1 MEREIEEITP
11 YIYYIIFH
19 TAIGSN
25 WYVRFK
31 DKSCEEIDNAEVNGN
46 DVYLTPWIETKI
58 YNHLNGKGLWCEIL
72 SA

>member
-1 MEREIEEITP
+1 MLNEIHGDTA
-11 YIYYIIFH
+11 YIYYIIFT

-46 DVYLTPWIETKI
+46 DVYLTTWSENLIF
-58 YNHLNGKGLWCEIL
+58 NHLNKKGLWTSVL